1 MTLSEQLDLTMPK
14 AVLTQYFQSLGAGV
28 SVYIY
33 IYARENKQGSKFF
46 SFELDFSPHSACFS
60 NPRGLLDPSLFLLNL
75 NVQT

>member
-1 MTLSEQLDLTMPK
+1 MTLSEQLALTMPK

-28 SVYIY
+28 SIY

-46 SFELDFSPHSACFS
+46 SFELDFSPHSAHFS